1 MATILFVD
9 DDLDV
14 HKMTTAV
21 LREHGHDVLP
31 ALSGRKALVILE
43 RDFPVDVLVT
53 DVMMPDMD
61 GVTLAR
67 RAEALRPGLPTIFV
81 TAYVDAMSLPMG
93 GNYGFVRKPWRAST
107 LIDAIDKLL
116 PLPSPEEPSAP

>member
-1 MATILFVD
+1 MAAILVVD

-31 ALSGRKALVILE
+31 ALSGSKALGILE
-43 RDFPVDVLVT
+43 RAFAVDLLLT
-53 DVMMPDMD
+53 DVIMPDMD

-67 RAEALRPGLPTIFV
+67 RAEALRPGLPVIFV
-81 TAYVDAMSLPMG
+81 SGYVDAMVLPMG
-93 GNYGFVRKPWRAST
+93 ANRGFVKKPWRART
-107 LIDAIDKLL
+107 LAAAIDKLL
-116 PLPSPEEPSAP
+116 GGSAAPPLT